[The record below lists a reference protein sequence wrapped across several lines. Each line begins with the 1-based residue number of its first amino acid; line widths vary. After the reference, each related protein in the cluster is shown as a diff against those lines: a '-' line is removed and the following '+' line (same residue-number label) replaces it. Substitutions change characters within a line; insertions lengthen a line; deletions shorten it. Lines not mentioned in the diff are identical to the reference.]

1 MPPGRVGSRR
11 PVPVRFKNLVHAW
24 LGAGLRRGFG
34 LCALTACTAVF
45 SACAAGPAAPH
56 HALAP
61 VWRDYS
67 ALPEQRAL
75 AIAGELRHDRWVAGA
90 SGGHAVPEAAE
101 TEALRECQ
109 RRRLQKRMQAPCRI
123 YAVGNE
129 VVWPGRG
136 GETLPRASAR

>member
-1 MPPGRVGSRR
+1 MPPGRVDSRR
-11 PVPVRFKNLVHAW
+11 PVPVRFGLSVHAW
-24 LGAGLRRGFG
+24 LGPERRRASG
-34 LCALTACTAVF
+34 LCALTACAAVF

-90 SGGHAVPEAAE
+90 SGGHALPGEAEAA
-101 TEALRECQ
+101 ALRECQ
-109 RRRLQKRMQAPCRI
+109 RRRVQQRMQAPCRV
-123 YAVGNE
+123 YAVGDE
-129 VVWPGRG
+129 VVWPG
-136 GETLPRASAR
+136 P